1 MARILNDP
9 QVYRLA
15 IEAADHQCQGERTR
29 GRGAAKTTEQC
40 IHSDRAGYVLV
51 LVVDD
56 TRGAL
61 VLCKDCLAKL
71 QAPIARRAERAVLAG
86 QESLF

>member
-29 GRGAAKTTEQC
+29 AKTTEQC